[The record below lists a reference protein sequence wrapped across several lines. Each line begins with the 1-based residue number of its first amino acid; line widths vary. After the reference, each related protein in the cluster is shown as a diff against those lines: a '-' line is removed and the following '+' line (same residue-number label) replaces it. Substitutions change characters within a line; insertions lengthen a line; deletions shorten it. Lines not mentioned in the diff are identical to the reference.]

1 MSAAA
6 DAGVLQ
12 FLPLIDIIYRYYIL
26 ASNRR
31 NTKMN
36 QINRFSRLIRRIEQ
50 MTAVRAVRNALV
62 NMIPVLTIGAFALI
76 LQTLP
81 VPAYR
86 VFLQTSAGVE
96 FSHFLRL
103 VYSGT
108 FGVLS
113 VYITILISYAYVKLR
128 ASENSSIVGAILSA
142 IICFAIL
149 AGAYLPGFNTD
160 YLGPK
165 SMFLALLTGLGASAL
180 FHWLYRRLRRD
191 SHRVFTVGADLEFTK
206 AISTLA
212 PITLTVGV
220 FAAINTLIIRA
231 ANVDS
236 FLMGLHSFSNWL
248 FSFGEAGF
256 FKGFFFVLLSSLLW
270 FFGIHGSD
278 TLEGVMETYFTPGL
292 AANQAAVIAGK
303 APEIILTKGFFDSF
317 VLMGGCGATICL
329 LITIMLFS
337 GNRARKR
344 LGLGAAFPMI
354 FNINEI
360 MVFGLPI
367 ILNPVMFVPFILVP
381 LLCYTVAYL
390 ALFAGLVPLITSDV
404 AWTTPVLL
412 GGYYATGSIAGS
424 LLQLVNITLGVAV
437 YLPFVRILDRHT
449 EARVRHEYDAF
460 VKYFKAHEQNLGA
473 IRLTELNNVYGDLA
487 KEFCAELQGRIG
499 SSIAMGYQPQYNY
512 DGKCVGVEALLRWRH
527 PVLGIIYPPLVIRLA
542 EEGGFLPE
550 LEEAVLCR
558 ILEERPAV
566 LERFGRDV
574 KISFNITGTTVVRQR
589 FLQFCARMNEKYGFR
604 GKNLCLEVTEQAALN
619 FGEETVT
626 ALRTLHDMG
635 LLLAVDDFSMG
646 QTSIHY
652 LKDNVFD
659 LIKLDGS
666 LIKGLYDYRNNREII
681 SSIVSLATNLGLTV
695 LAEYVE
701 TEDQR
706 EILHGL
712 GCDLY
717 QGYLYSPAVFLE
729 NGPEQGRP

>member
-1 MSAAA
+1 
-6 DAGVLQ
+6 
-12 FLPLIDIIYRYYIL
+12 
-26 ASNRR
+26 
-31 NTKMN
+31 
-36 QINRFSRLIRRIEQ
+36 
-50 MTAVRAVRNALV
+50 
-62 NMIPVLTIGAFALI
+62 MIPVLTIGAFALI

-86 VFLQTSAGVE
+86 EFLETSAGVE

-128 ASENSSIVGAILSA
+128 ANENSSIVGAIMSA

-149 AGAYLPGFNTD
+149 AGAYLPDFNTD
-160 YLGPK
+160 FLGPK

-180 FHWLYRRLRRD
+180 FHWLYRRLWRESQRL
-191 SHRVFTVGADLEFTK
+191 FTEGADREFTS
-206 AISTLA
+206 AVSTLA

-220 FAAINTLIIRA
+220 FAAVNTLIIRA
-231 ANVDS
+231 AHVDS

-256 FKGFFFVLLSSLLW
+256 VKGFFFVLLSSLLW

-292 AANQAAVIAGK
+292 AANQAAVAAGK
-303 APEIILTKGFFDSF
+303 APEVILTKGFFDCF
-317 VLMGGCGATICL
+317 VLMGGCGAAICL
-329 LITIMLFS
+329 LIAIMLFS
-337 GNRARKR
+337 RNRARKR

-367 ILNPVMFVPFILVP
+367 IFNPVMFVPFILAP

-390 ALFAGLVPLITSDV
+390 ALSAGLVPLITSDV

-424 LLQLVNITLGVAV
+424 LLQLVNITIGVAV
-437 YLPFVRILDRHT
+437 YLPFVRVLDRHT
-449 EARVRHEYDAF
+449 EARVRHEYGAF
-460 VKYFKAHEQNLGA
+460 LEYFKANEQNLGA

-487 KEFCAELQGRIG
+487 KELCAEMQGRLG
-499 SSIAMGYQPQYNY
+499 SSVALGYQPQYNY
-512 DGKCVGVEALLRWRH
+512 DGKCVGAEALLRWRH

-550 LEEAVLCR
+550 LEEAVLRR

-566 LERFGRDV
+566 LQRFGRDV
-574 KISFNITGTTVVRQR
+574 KISFNITGTTVIRPR
-589 FLQFCARMNEKYGFR
+589 FLQFCAQMDAKYGFR
-604 GKNLCLEVTEQAALN
+604 GKNLCLEVTEQAALS
-619 FGEETVT
+619 FGEETVS

-666 LIKGLYDYRNNREII
+666 LVKGLFAYRNNREII
-681 SSIVSLATNLGLTV
+681 SSIVSLAAALGLAV

-729 NGPEQGRP
+729 DGPDRPPAQKSRKGRPQR